1 MSAILLEHLSLAS
14 IGIGIIILLA
24 LCVRLATGDSVL
36 RHNILRLFLPVIAL
50 IVPLQILVVELVPE
64 SVRRV
69 HRVNIAPVAMDWY
82 GFPGVTQRQV
92 NRPVE
97 VQATSSAA
105 NSRRATE
112 GYLRREF
119 EQIPPETWLLL
130 YAVGVLVSF
139 GVFAFRFWRAVR
151 VVRRC
156 RPVTDRALRECFE
169 RLQAAFK
176 RRVRLLA
183 SDSLTAPACWGY
195 WRPAVI
201 VPARCPESVPA
212 EQMGCALRHELIHI
226 QRRDSGVVLLQM
238 LVSAAFWFHP
248 LVWVFGRALNRDR
261 ELSCDAL
268 VVRATGKPKTY
279 AMTLLEYCQR
289 RSRTGS
295 TPRMDAALAGF
306 GSVVTLKRRLE
317 MIGRAHV
324 MWQRR
329 SVRVLTAVVGLGM
342 ILAMIGHAAMAATLG
357 PPAIFKSPDV
367 GEHDSA
373 GINLHLRVNQD
384 GTTQQAEIRALPQ
397 GREPQEVLRR
407 YSLFRGPSDGV
418 RFDEGSW
425 ITDQETIVSAHD
437 ARTWDSVLEAD
448 EVVFNLPEG
457 SNLRAILEGESI
469 SLQMEG
475 AMTRMVIPRGEIRL
489 VDATGVARSVASAV
503 DSYSAMEADL
513 LLEVSVENDEIV
525 FRTRAEADGEPIPVR
540 VVLDLTTGIPEDEE
554 QPPHGA
560 IRYWLRSPQGED
572 DPIRL
577 KMQWIYD
584 LSRLQDEVE
593 TEPERERA
601 SRANQLM
608 EQGRVVEALAELQCT
623 YTTLTDH
630 WRDDRAAADYDAVV
644 GRYNKQ
650 LEALTRARQMMPD
663 SPNTQG
669 DLAETLLRVG
679 RVNALLMVYEQAG
692 RSIAGDSDAMSEYL
706 RARMLQDQARIGEQA
721 GDYTRAIQAYQ
732 RALLLGIQGRV
743 ASPTSPR
750 PTRPGQTS
758 D

>member
-36 RHNILRLFLPVIAL
+36 RHNILRLFLPVLAL

-69 HRVNIAPVAMDWY
+69 DRVNIAPVAMDWY
-82 GFPGVTQRQV
+82 GFPAITQRQAKH
-92 NRPVE
+92 PVK

-105 NSRRATE
+105 NSGRATK
-112 GYLRREF
+112 GYLRRKI
-119 EQIPPETWLLL
+119 EQIPPETCLSL

-169 RLQAAFK
+169 RLQAALK

-342 ILAMIGHAAMAATLG
+342 ILAMMGHAAMAATLG
-357 PPAIFKSPDV
+357 PPAIFHAQDA
-367 GEHDSA
+367 GEHDST

-384 GTTQQAEIRALPQ
+384 GTTQQAEIHALPQ
-397 GREPQEVLRR
+397 GREPATVLRS
-407 YSLFRGPSDGV
+407 YSMILQGHPEGV
-418 RFDEGSW
+418 QFGEGSW
-425 ITDQETIVSAHD
+425 LTDQETIVSAHD
-437 ARTWDSVLEAD
+437 ARTWDSILEAD

-608 EQGRVVEALAELQCT
+608 EQGRVVEALAELQRT
-623 YTTLTDH
+623 YRTLTDH
-630 WRDDRAAADYDAVV
+630 WRDDRAAADYHAALGSD
-644 GRYNKQ
+644 NKE
-650 LEALTRARQMMPD
+650 LEALTRALRM
-663 SPNTQG
+663 SKLGSYNNEVEA
-669 DLAETLLRVG
+669 LA
-679 RVNALLMVYEQAG
+679 
-692 RSIAGDSDAMSEYL
+692 
-706 RARMLQDQARIGEQA
+706 
-721 GDYTRAIQAYQ
+721 RAIQ
-732 RALLLGIQGRV
+732 RASDIRSTQIEHLAQTALGCASCHWV
-743 ASPTSPR
+743 AGANQSVQKR
-750 PTRPGQTS
+750 
-758 D
+758 